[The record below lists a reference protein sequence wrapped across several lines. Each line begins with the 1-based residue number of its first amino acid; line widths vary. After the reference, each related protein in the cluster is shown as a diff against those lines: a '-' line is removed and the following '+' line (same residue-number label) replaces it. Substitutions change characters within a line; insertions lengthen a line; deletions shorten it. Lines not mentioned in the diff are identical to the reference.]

1 MAGEDLDFSFDTRV
15 ATRYDEVRGHPPDVS
30 RRIGEVICAEAGPGA
45 RLLEPGVGTGRIALP
60 LVAAGCDVVGVDL
73 SAQML
78 GALRGARRDEQ
89 GRLDLVRCDISRL
102 PFRPAVFDAVVCV
115 HVLHLIE
122 DWRGLLQRLLTILRP
137 GGTIIL
143 GRDWIDPDSFA
154 GRLRNEFRRL
164 VVELSET
171 IVAPPGAR
179 AFVEALIEM
188 GAEAVDDGTE
198 RTVVEWQ
205 TRLAPRQVLDEIRTR
220 EDAESWVL
228 PDDLLARV
236 AAALDDFARHTWED
250 IDHPQPVRRRFVQS
264 IFKTPATGVSSR

>member
-1 MAGEDLDFSFDTRV
+1 MAGDDLDFSFDTRV

-30 RRIGEVICAEAGPGA
+30 RTIGEVICQEAGPGA

-78 GALRGARRDEQ
+78 GALHGARREGR

-102 PFRPAVFDAVVCV
+102 PFRSGVFDAVVCV

-122 DWRGLLQRLLTILRP
+122 DWRGLLQRLLTILKP

-154 GRLRNEFRRL
+154 GQLRNEFRRL

-179 AFVEALIEM
+179 AFVDALVEM
-188 GAEAVDDGTE
+188 GAEAVEEGAE
-198 RTVVEWQ
+198 RSVVEWQ
-205 TRLAPRQVLDEIRTR
+205 TQLAPRQVLDEIRTR

-236 AAALDDFARHTWED
+236 TAGLEEFAARTWAD
-250 IDHPQPVRRRFVQS
+250 IDRPQPVRRRFVQS
-264 IFKTPATGVSSR
+264 IFRAPDA